1 MLLARFDPDLE
12 LVADGFV
19 AHGLVA
25 LDHPSIDELV
35 AASGLAAEVHN
46 HARVGA
52 IGEVN
57 EGGTHSRRIAG
68 VMRLQAAVVEAHGRR
83 IGDGGREL
91 EIAKQRRTEAS
102 EANENPGGQQE
113 ADEEHG
119 GEPETVRGAAPPSS
133 SAAEVVR
140 HESSDH
146 NGFGVDAPGGGV
158 MTSGSA

>member
-1 MLLARFDPDLE
+1 MLLTRLDPDLE

-35 AASGLAAEVHN
+35 AASGLAVEVHN

-57 EGGTHSRRIAG
+57 ECGAHSRRIADG
-68 VMRLQAAVVEAHGRR
+68 MRLQAAVVEAHGRR
-83 IGDGGREL
+83 IGDGGLEL

-113 ADEEHG
+113 ADDECDG
-119 GEPETVRGAAPPSS
+119 QPEPVPGAAPPCSCS
-133 SAAEVVR
+133 SAADVAA
-140 HESSDH
+140 HQAGDD
-146 NGFGVDAPGGGV
+146 FGSGV
-158 MTSGSA
+158 GVPMERP